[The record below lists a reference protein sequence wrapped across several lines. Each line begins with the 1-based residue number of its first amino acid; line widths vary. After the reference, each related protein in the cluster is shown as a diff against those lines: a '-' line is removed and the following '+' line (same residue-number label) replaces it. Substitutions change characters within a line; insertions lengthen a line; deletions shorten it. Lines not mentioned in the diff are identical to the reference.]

1 MDWRKQLPLFSSSQE
16 GEKPAGTTFVIP
28 PSQLSPGPDVD
39 SPTLMAS
46 WLLKQIYLAG
56 TLLATFTA
64 EPETPPTGALTAQLL
79 IGGDIV
85 WSQTQ
90 EEELLLLDAGTHFWG
105 SNFDFSED
113 FINPVEYARGRN
125 LQLGGSYMFRTS
137 PESHTSTGALGGY
150 FPDLGKGFEVGGPFT
165 PNGTLSYASVDL
177 SGHRTL

>member
-1 MDWRKQLPLFSSSQE
+1 MDWRKQLPLFSESQE

-28 PSQLSPGPDVD
+28 PAQLSPGPDVD

-90 EEELLLLDAGTHFWG
+90 EEELLRLL
-105 SNFDFSED
+105 
-113 FINPVEYARGRN
+113 
-125 LQLGGSYMFRTS
+125 
-137 PESHTSTGALGGY
+137 
-150 FPDLGKGFEVGGPFT
+150 
-165 PNGTLSYASVDL
+165 
-177 SGHRTL
+177 